1 MYVTTTTTTTTR
13 KSRQV
18 IIDVALTGVDGQS
31 RTSDE
36 AVERPLQVRYDQKMA
51 KYGRVAEQSNLRFV
65 PAVFSHTGQIH
76 GEFRA
81 FVKEQIKQK
90 LVAFEGDAKASKT
103 RSVMKWWSKC
113 ISMAIAKT
121 ASRNVAFKV
130 AKMREAIMEDQDE
143 FLMRNSGQTEVGLET
158 NNAAF
163 LEDVAQNADL
173 YIANQSGSM
182 QI

>member
-1 MYVTTTTTTTTR
+1 M
-13 KSRQV
+13 
-18 IIDVALTGVDGQS
+18 
-31 RTSDE
+31 
-36 AVERPLQVRYDQKMA
+36 
-51 KYGRVAEQSNLRFV
+51 RFV

-76 GEFRA
+76 GEFKA

-113 ISMAIAKT
+113 ISVAIAKT

-143 FLMRNSGQTEVGLET
+143 FLMRNPERTDVDVET
-158 NNAAF
+158 NTRAQ
-163 LEDVAQNADL
+163 LEDVGQNADL
-173 YIANQSGSM
+173 YIANQEGNT
-182 QI
+182 QN